1 MLSGAN
7 VSGQIASVVAGGVS
21 TRPGARLCCCRTRRP
36 DMIET
41 LKDSLTLMWQGM
53 LSIFLVITLIYLVLK
68 ILPNLFK
75 DRS

>member
-1 MLSGAN
+1 
-7 VSGQIASVVAGGVS
+7 
-21 TRPGARLCCCRTRRP
+21 
-36 DMIET
+36 MIET